1 MEPVY
6 TIENGLY
13 VASFDGKRIVAG
25 KEVAILF
32 DKASN
37 LVLKHGKPEHVQTDA
52 DFMRRRLVAEGF
64 NALAEDMVLIT
75 GAFDLE
81 ELNKAMSC
89 TNYIG
94 RFYAQ
99 LQEEPQRQAV

>member
-13 VASFDGKRIVAG
+13 VLSLGDKRIVAG

-32 DKASN
+32 DKATNS
-37 LVLKHGKPEHVQTDA
+37 VLKHGKPEYVQADA
-52 DFMRRRLVAEGF
+52 DITRKSLASEGF
-64 NALAEDMVLIT
+64 NKFADDLIVIV

-81 ELNKAMSC
+81 ELNKVVSR

-94 RFYAQ
+94 IFYQQ
-99 LQEEPQRQAV
+99 LQEGPQRQAA

>member
-13 VASFDGKRIVAG
+13 ILSLGDTRIVAG

-37 LVLKHGKPEHVQTDA
+37 LVLKHGKPECVQVDA
-52 DFMRRRLVAEGF
+52 DITRK
-64 NALAEDMVLIT
+64 ALATDGFPALADDLTVIV

-81 ELNKAMSC
+81 ELNKVVSC
-89 TNYIG
+89 KNYIG
-94 RFYAQ
+94 HFYQQ
-99 LQEEPQRQAV
+99 LQDGSQRQAA